1 MYFSLYFSQDK
12 QAGREELLAIDLA
25 DKNAY
30 GRKAYFSKLSNS
42 SAVICVLEA

>member
-30 GRKAYFSKLSNS
+30 RRKAYFSKLSSS
-42 SAVICVLEA
+42 SAVICFLEA